1 MLDIAGQNM
10 NDDHTY
16 GVYFTDKDE
25 GFTSSVAGLFTED
38 KEEEFKQMLIDTDEV
53 TLMHL
58 NVDNEEF
65 ANMAQA
71 MGIQEFPYVLVYF
84 NGDRDHNIHGPA
96 DTEQA
101 IQIIDELERIRP
113 REVSLDVVQKEPV
126 DLT

>member
-1 MLDIAGQNM
+1 M
-10 NDDHTY
+10 NDHHTY

-25 GFTSSVAGLFTED
+25 GFMSSVAGLFTED

-58 NVDNEEF
+58 NVDNDEF

-113 REVSLDVVQKEPV
+113 REVSLDVVQKVPV